1 MRDPHTIILGP
12 VISEK
17 SYQLIEH
24 NRYTFKVDPR
34 AHKTAIAQAV
44 EEIFNVDVVKVN
56 VIKTR
61 SKPKRRGLA
70 SGRTSS
76 GKKAIVQLSEGQK
89 IEFFESM

>member
-1 MRDPHTIILGP
+1 MILGP

-24 NRYTFKVDPR
+24 NKYTFKVDPR

-44 EEIFNVDVVKVN
+44 EEIFEVNVVGVN
-56 VIKTR
+56 VIKIR
-61 SKPKRRGLA
+61 SKPKRRGA
-70 SGRTSS
+70 VRGRTSV
-76 GKKAIVQLSEGQK
+76 GKKAVVQLKEGQK

>member
-1 MRDPHTIILGP
+1 MRDAHSIIIGP

-24 NRYTFKVDPR
+24 NKYTFKVDPR
-34 AHKTAIAQAV
+34 AKKPAIAKAV
-44 EEIFNVDVVKVN
+44 EEIFNVEVVGVN
-56 VIKTR
+56 IIKTR
-61 SKPKRRGLA
+61 SKPKRRGLVR
-70 SGRTSS
+70 GRTSS

>member
-1 MRDPHTIILGP
+1 MRDAHSIILGP

-24 NRYTFKVDPR
+24 NKYTFKVDPR

-44 EEIFNVDVVKVN
+44 AEIFNVDVVGVN

-61 SKPKRRGLA
+61 SKPKRRGMVR
-70 SGRTSS
+70 GRTNS
-76 GKKAIVQLSEGQK
+76 GKKAIVELREGQK
-89 IEFFESM
+89 IEFFETM

>member
-1 MRDPHTIILGP
+1 MRDPHSIILGP

-17 SYQLIEH
+17 SYSLIEH

-34 AHKTAIAQAV
+34 AHKTMIAQAV
-44 EEIFNVDVVKVN
+44 EEIFSVEVVKVN

-61 SKPKRRGLA
+61 SKPKRRGA
-70 SGRTSS
+70 VKGRTTS
-76 GKKAIVQLSEGQK
+76 GKKAIVQLQAGQK

>member
-17 SYQLIEH
+17 SYELIEH
-24 NRYTFKVDPR
+24 NKYTFKVDPR
-34 AHKTAIAQAV
+34 AKKPAIAKAV
-44 EEIFNVDVVKVN
+44 EEIFSVNVVGVN

-61 SKPKRRGLA
+61 SKPKRRGLVQ
-70 SGRTSS
+70 GRTSS

-89 IEFFESM
+89 IEFFETM

>member
-24 NRYTFKVDPR
+24 NRYTFRVDPR
-34 AHKTAIAQAV
+34 AKKPAIAKAI
-44 EEIFNVDVVKVN
+44 EEIFTVNVVGVN

-61 SKPKRRGLA
+61 SKPKRRGLVR
-70 SGRTSS
+70 GRTTS

>member
-24 NRYTFKVDPR
+24 NKYTFKVDPR
-34 AHKTAIAQAV
+34 AKKPAIAKAV
-44 EEIFNVDVVKVN
+44 EEIFSVNVVGVN
-56 VIKTR
+56 VIKIK
-61 SKPKRRGLA
+61 SKPKRRGMVR
-70 SGRTSS
+70 GRTNS

-89 IEFFESM
+89 IEFFETM

>member
-24 NRYTFKVDPR
+24 NKYTFKVDPR
-34 AHKTAIAQAV
+34 SKKPAIAKAV
-44 EEIFNVDVVKVN
+44 EEIFSVNVISVN

-61 SKPKRRGLA
+61 SKPKRRGMVR
-70 SGRTSS
+70 GRTTA

-89 IEFFESM
+89 IEFFETM

>member
-44 EEIFNVDVVKVN
+44 EQIFNVDVVKVN

-61 SKPKRRGLA
+61 SKPKRRGLTR
-70 SGRTSS
+70 GRTRS
-76 GKKAIVQLSEGQK
+76 GKKAIVQLPQGQK

>member
-24 NRYTFKVDPR
+24 NKYTFKVDPR
-34 AHKTAIAQAV
+34 AKKPAIAQAI
-44 EEIFNVDVVKVN
+44 EEIFSVNVLSVN

-61 SKPKRRGLA
+61 SKPKRRGMVR
-70 SGRTSS
+70 GRTTS
-76 GKKAIVQLSEGQK
+76 GKKAIVELSEGQK
-89 IEFFESM
+89 IEFFETM

>member
-24 NRYTFKVDPR
+24 NKYTFKVDPR
-34 AHKTAIAQAV
+34 AKKPAIAKAV
-44 EEIFNVDVVKVN
+44 EEIFTVNVVGVN

-61 SKPKRRGLA
+61 SKPKRRGMVR
-70 SGRTSS
+70 GRTTS
-76 GKKAIVQLSEGQK
+76 GKKAIVELSEGQK
-89 IEFFESM
+89 IEFFETM